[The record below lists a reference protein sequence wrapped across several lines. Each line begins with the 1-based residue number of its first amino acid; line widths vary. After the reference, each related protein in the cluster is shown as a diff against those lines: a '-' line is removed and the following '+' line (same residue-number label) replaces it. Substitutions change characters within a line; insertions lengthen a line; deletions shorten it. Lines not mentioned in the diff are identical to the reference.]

1 MHGHEI
7 MHINELHHR
16 ISQDCAKERAVRGEA
31 CGVHKDGVH
40 KDGGHIPNCETS
52 SSVGPSALGM
62 EGGRRSRNEKA
73 RVRKYP
79 RQVNQHACA
88 CKKAAKSEINISQI
102 IEFGCGTDAPKD
114 ESEEA
119 AVDAVAR

>member
-62 EGGRRSRNEKA
+62 EGGRRSRNQKT
-73 RVRKYP
+73 RLRKYIQGKSISMHVHAKKP
-79 RQVNQHACA
+79 PNQ
-88 CKKAAKSEINISQI
+88 KSI
-102 IEFGCGTDAPKD
+102 FL
-114 ESEEA
+114 
-119 AVDAVAR
+119 R

>member
-1 MHGHEI
+1 

-62 EGGRRSRNEKA
+62 DGGYAEA
-73 RVRKYP
+73 EMRK
-79 RQVNQHACA
+79 R
-88 CKKAAKSEINISQI
+88 
-102 IEFGCGTDAPKD
+102 
-114 ESEEA
+114 ESENIQGKSISMHVHA
-119 AVDAVAR
+119 KKPPNQKSIFLR

>member
-1 MHGHEI
+1 MHGHE
-7 MHINELHHR
+7 LHHG

-62 EGGRRSRNEKA
+62 EGSRRSREM
-73 RVRKYP
+73 RKRLTENP
-79 RQVNQHACA
+79 RQVKQACMHAKKPPNQ
-88 CKKAAKSEINISQI
+88 KSNSQI
-102 IEFGCGTDAPKD
+102 IEFRLWGGHTLYANLCGYIG
-114 ESEEA
+114 SA
-119 AVDAVAR
+119 A